1 MSYNKQ
7 NKPAPGAVAAAITQP
22 APEPIPMALA
32 NFEHLPDNAFVREP
46 VVRGLY
52 GISHATVW
60 RWVKA
65 GFIPKPVK
73 LSAQSTGWRVADLR
87 AALRGKAEEV
97 AA

>member
-1 MSYNKQ
+1 MSFIKH
-7 NKPAPGAVAAAITQP
+7 NKPAPGAIAAAITQP
-22 APEPIPMALA
+22 EPEPIPMALA
-32 NFEHLPDNAFVREP
+32 NFEHLPDTAFVREP

-65 GFIPKPVK
+65 GIIPQPVK
-73 LSAQSTGWRVADLR
+73 LSSKSTGWRVSDLR
-87 AALRGKAEEV
+87 AALRATAEEV